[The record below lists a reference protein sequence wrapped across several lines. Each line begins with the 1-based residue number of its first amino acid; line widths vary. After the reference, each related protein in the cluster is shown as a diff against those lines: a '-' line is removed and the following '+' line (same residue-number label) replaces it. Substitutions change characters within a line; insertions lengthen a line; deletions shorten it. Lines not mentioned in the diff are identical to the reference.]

1 MSRARDP
8 LLVEQLR
15 QKDEELR
22 QSREALHAAQ
32 QEIRLLRQKLDA
44 LARKLFGKSS
54 ERLDAAQMQLLLEGL
69 EEIAGAQADT
79 QPADTLV
86 SPDENAEVKA
96 TPVRERGPRVP
107 EHLPVKEIILD
118 PEEVK
123 ACPEQWKCIGEEVTE
138 QLDYTP
144 GSFTR
149 LRIVRRKYV
158 HRENRHEPPLIAPL
172 LPSLQERCLASPS
185 LLAHAFVSRYRDHLP
200 WYRLENIYAGLGVS
214 ISRQTLG
221 NWSGMA
227 ADAVQLVIKEIRQSV
242 FADGYVQLDETP
254 VEYLSPGSGQT
265 KTGYLWVA
273 HSPQRAEVF
282 FQWHASRATACLE
295 SLVPRDF
302 SGIIQCDG
310 YSAYDSFA
318 QSEERNG
325 KITLAGCWAHVRRKF
340 YEAKEHT
347 PDAARVLAQIQA
359 LYRIE
364 EQLREARAG
373 PEERKVTR
381 HTHSRPI
388 IRRLHEWLIELQRSH
403 QHRPQSLM
411 GRATS
416 YALNQWESLL
426 MFLEDGR
433 VEIDNNLV
441 ENTIRPSAIGKKNWL
456 FVGDAGAGDRA
467 ATFYTLMGNCR
478 KEGMDAQAYL
488 QDLFTRLPTVT
499 NQRVKEL
506 TPKAWARQRRESEP
520 PEQTQVQTTKSVA
533 VL

>member
-1 MSRARDP
+1 MSRARDAI
-8 LLVEQLR
+8 LVEQLR
-15 QKDEELR
+15 EKDEDLR
-22 QSREALHAAQ
+22 TAREALHAAQ

-44 LARKLFGKSS
+44 MARRLFGKSS
-54 ERLDAAQMQLLLEGL
+54 EKLDAEQMQLLLEGM
-69 EEIAGAQADT
+69 EMMDEVRAAAVAGMSMTKD
-79 QPADTLV
+79 
-86 SPDENAEVKA
+86 EVKEA
-96 TPVRERGPRVP
+96 PARERGPRLP
-107 EHLPVKEIILD
+107 EHLPVKEIIID

-123 ACPEQWKCIGEEVTE
+123 ASPDQWKCIGEEVTE

-158 HRENRHEPPLIAPL
+158 HRENRHEPPVIAPL
-172 LPSLQERCLASPS
+172 IPALQERCIAAPS

-200 WYRLENIYAGLGVS
+200 WYRIEAIYAGLGVI
-214 ISRQTLG
+214 ISRQNLC

-242 FADGYVQLDETP
+242 FADGHVQLDETP
-254 VEYLSPGSGQT
+254 VEYLVPGNGRT

-273 HSPQRAEVF
+273 HNPACGEVL
-282 FQWHASRATACLE
+282 FQWHPSRAALCLE

-302 SGIIQCDG
+302 EGIIQCDG

-318 QSEERNG
+318 RSNEHQR

-340 YEAKEHT
+340 FEAKEHT
-347 PDAARVLAQIQA
+347 PDAAWVLAQIQT

-364 EQLREARAG
+364 EHLREARAG
-373 PEERKVTR
+373 PEERKDTR
-381 HTHSRPI
+381 QTHSRPI
-388 IRRLHEWLIELQRSH
+388 IEALHEWLLQVQRSH
-403 QHRPQSLM
+403 QHRPQSSM
-411 GRATS
+411 GRAMS

-426 MFLEDGR
+426 VFLEDGR

-456 FVGDAGAGDRA
+456 FIGDAKAGDRA

-478 KEGMDAQAYL
+478 SEGVDAYAYL
-488 QDLFTRLPTVT
+488 KDLFSRLPSMT
-499 NQRVKEL
+499 NRQVKDL
-506 TPKAWARQRRESEP
+506 TPKDWAKEQREKTATAEA
-520 PEQTQVQTTKSVA
+520 EVQTTALSV
-533 VL
+533 LL